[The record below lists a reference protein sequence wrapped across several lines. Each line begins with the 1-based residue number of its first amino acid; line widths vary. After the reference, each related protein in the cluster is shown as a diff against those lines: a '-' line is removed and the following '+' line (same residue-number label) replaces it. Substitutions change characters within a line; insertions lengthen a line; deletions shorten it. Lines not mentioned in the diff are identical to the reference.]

1 MRLLLFNLTMDADH
15 PILGFATRWV
25 AAIAARVES
34 VDVLTLS
41 TGRLELPPNVRV
53 FSAGKERGY
62 GHPRM
67 GVEFYR
73 HLLRLTAGGRVDG
86 CFSHMAQRFS
96 ALGGPVLRMR
106 GVPLVTWYAHPS
118 LTPSLRV
125 AHLMS
130 NRMVTSLPRAYPY
143 RHDKLSVIGQGID
156 VSLFAPAPE
165 AQAPDSGAPVILCAG
180 RLSPVKDHP
189 TLIRAVALARERL
202 PAGFRV
208 VIVGDPAG
216 ADTEYPERLRRL
228 AAELGVGD
236 RVEFQPGVPMHE
248 LAEWYRSAAVCVNL
262 TPAGFGD
269 KVAWEPM
276 SCGVPTLVANTD
288 FVETLGR
295 CAGAL
300 LFDYGSAE
308 SLAEKLVAVLSLPA
322 GERRATGAYLRGQ
335 VVALH
340 SLDALARKVVE
351 VIEECRAGRVAP
363 AAGVRGHARAASA
376 GPETRA

>member
-15 PILGFATRWV
+15 PILGFTTRWA
-25 AAIAARVES
+25 AAIAARAES

-53 FSAGKERGY
+53 FSVGRERGY

-67 GVEFYR
+67 AVEFYR
-73 HLLRLTAGGRVDG
+73 HLFRLTAGGRIDG

-96 ALGGPVLRMR
+96 ALAGPVLRAR

-118 LTPSLRV
+118 LTWSLRA
-125 AHLMS
+125 AHLVS
-130 NRMVTSLPRAYPY
+130 HRMVTSLPAAYPY

-156 VSLFAPAPE
+156 VGLFAPAPR
-165 AQAPDSGAPVILCAG
+165 AAPPAPVVLCAG

-189 TLIRAVALARERL
+189 TLIRALALARDRL
-202 PAGFRV
+202 PAELRV
-208 VIVGDPAG
+208 VIVGDAAG
-216 ADTEYPERLRRL
+216 SDAAYPGRLRRL

-236 RVEFQPGVPMHE
+236 RVDFRPGVPMRE
-248 LAEWYRSAAVCVNL
+248 LVECYRGAALCVNL

-269 KVAWEPM
+269 KVAWEAM

-288 FVETLGR
+288 FAETLGR
-295 CAGAL
+295 YAEPL
-300 LFDYGSAE
+300 LFTHGSAE
-308 SLAEKLVAVLSLPA
+308 SLADGLVRLMSLPA
-322 GERRATGAYLRGQ
+322 AERGEIGAYLRGQ

-340 SLDALARKVVE
+340 GLPQLGAKILAVLEECGAGRRGRRAAAALAERGG
-351 VIEECRAGRVAP
+351 RA
-363 AAGVRGHARAASA
+363 
-376 GPETRA
+376 